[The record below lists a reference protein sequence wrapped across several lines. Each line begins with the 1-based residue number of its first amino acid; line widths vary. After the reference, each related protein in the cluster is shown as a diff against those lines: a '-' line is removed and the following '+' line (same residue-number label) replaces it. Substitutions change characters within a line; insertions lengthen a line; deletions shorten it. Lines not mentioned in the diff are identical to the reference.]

1 MAEKISDV
9 MYAAVHKELKKF
21 FVGSGTRVAFA
32 KKGHLKSSMTY
43 RNAKHDD
50 YEFYAITS
58 DGVMMKVQA

>member
-1 MAEKISDV
+1 MIEKVSDV

-43 RNAKHDD
+43 RKANHND

-58 DGVMMKVQA
+58 DGVMMQVEA